1 MVGWRVIQKMGTSI
15 ANSISLSAMGSS
27 SWPSSLTWL
36 YLRAMYPSTTSEK
49 AAARK
54 MTKAKTLGTK
64 PEMDGSSAMTGGR
77 AMRARV
83 RMLGRVQRT
92 GRRRSG
98 SAERFQ
104 DELRD
109 GLEGV
114 EHPVAAHRHRLGVG
128 RAAQPAVGDAL
139 HQVLPRVRGVGNDL
153 LGGRVIHGPAGL
165 QGGLEVADRRGVG
178 QIPLVVL
185 DDEGELGQ
193 VVPVLAHIVV
203 QVLHRLDVRLHAL
216 DLAVGDEHDAVHAL
230 QDQLAA
236 GVVVHLPGHGVEM
249 EARLEAADRP
259 QVHREEI
266 EEQGALG
273 L

>member
-54 MTKAKTLGTK
+54 MTKAKILGQK
-64 PEMDGSSAMTGGR
+64 PEMKGSSAMIGVR

-92 GRRRSG
+92 GGAPSG

-114 EHPVAAHRHRLGVG
+114 EHPVAAHRHRLGVR
-128 RAAQPAVGDAL
+128 RATEPAVGDAL
-139 HQVLPRVRGVGNDL
+139 DHVLPRTRDIRVDL
-153 LGGRVIHGPAGL
+153 PR
-165 QGGLEVADRRGVG
+165 
-178 QIPLVVL
+178 
-185 DDEGELGQ
+185 
-193 VVPVLAHIVV
+193 
-203 QVLHRLDVRLHAL
+203 
-216 DLAVGDEHDAVHAL
+216 
-230 QDQLAA
+230 
-236 GVVVHLPGHGVEM
+236 
-249 EARLEAADRP
+249 
-259 QVHREEI
+259 
-266 EEQGALG
+266 
-273 L
+273 